1 MSRLVIVGTDS
12 ACPLAQ
18 QGLTDAVV
26 IAAILPDPPGLVKA
40 ESHRERD
47 TERTKY
53 KGGSSSSGVGGRSSG
68 RSRGNCERNLFEPR
82 TAPPRTGQ
90 DVSRKPCVVEGA
102 RC

>member
-40 ESHRERD
+40 ESHREPDGDAADDLRD
-47 TERTKY
+47 RR
-53 KGGSSSSGVGGRSSG
+53 GSGLR
-68 RSRGNCERNLFEPR
+68 
-82 TAPPRTGQ
+82 
-90 DVSRKPCVVEGA
+90 VEA
-102 RC
+102 